1 MDLGKLATVIVANPS
16 LHTITLDRLL
26 LFLASIAP
34 LKNDIL
40 LMQPSDHTIASPPA
54 ILPGS
59 VQAFLSQACGLP
71 TNVIQ
76 DLWSTFKNVTWQDS
90 GTSGVLFAPLSTF
103 HTHGVPYGFSMFQ
116 FCV

>member
-1 MDLGKLATVIVANPS
+1 MDLGKLAMAIVANSS
-16 LHTITLDRLL
+16 LQTITLDRLL
-26 LFLASIAP
+26 LFLASITP

-59 VQAFLSQACGLP
+59 VQSFLSQACGLP

-76 DLWSTFKNVTWQDS
+76 ELWSTFKNVTWQDS
-90 GTSGVLFAPLSTF
+90 GTSSVLCAPLSTF
-103 HTHGVPYGFSMFQ
+103 HAHGAPYGFSMFQ
-116 FCV
+116 LCV